1 MTQGNVQSLEQH
13 YNVEHKDLIQIGLTL
28 QASKNGNVA
37 QGVIKDTLLTQLI
50 VFGLINK
57 GQLKRFQNDY
67 EKELEQKLKRAKN

>member
-37 QGVIKDTLLTQLI
+37 QGVIKDTLLT
-50 VFGLINK
+50 
-57 GQLKRFQNDY
+57 
-67 EKELEQKLKRAKN
+67 